1 MKIVHLGLIA
11 TLLICLSGCKSTAP
25 EAGFNEER
33 ASETRSAI
41 QASIA
46 DPARSAQMLKV
57 MDRFESELDQIGTS
71 IKKIRADIV
80 TANAD
85 YATERETLEKMYAQ
99 LGEQV
104 RLLGNTFRDRNFELR
119 KLCSAE
125 DWKSIADLND
135 ALVNFVFE
143 GDES

>member
-1 MKIVHLGLIA
+1 MKTVHLGLIT
-11 TLLICLSGCKSTAP
+11 TLLICLSGCKSTEP

-33 ASETRSAI
+33 ASETREAI
-41 QASIA
+41 QASIT
-46 DPARSAQMLKV
+46 DPAQSAQLLKV
-57 MDRFESELDQIGTS
+57 MDRFELELNQIGAS
-71 IKKIRADIV
+71 IQKLRADIV

-85 YATERETLEKMYAQ
+85 YTTDRETLEKMYAQ

-119 KLCSAE
+119 KLYSAE
-125 DWKSIADLND
+125 EWKSIADLND
-135 ALVNFVFE
+135 ELVNFVFE